1 MDYNICSISHIKI
14 ETVLDSRC
22 KLDWLIES
30 PWFRTQQS
38 WVLSL
43 WLVML
48 ALRRLRKIARSSRTA
63 WAKIKTE
70 SGEGEREGGR
80 RGDRDTQNYKKGVQ

>member
-1 MDYNICSISHIKI
+1 M
-14 ETVLDSRC
+14 
-22 KLDWLIES
+22 
-30 PWFRTQQS
+30 
-38 WVLSL
+38 LSL

-70 SGEGEREGGR
+70 SGEGEREKEGGGETETHR
-80 RGDRDTQNYKKGVQ
+80 IIKRECSEKK